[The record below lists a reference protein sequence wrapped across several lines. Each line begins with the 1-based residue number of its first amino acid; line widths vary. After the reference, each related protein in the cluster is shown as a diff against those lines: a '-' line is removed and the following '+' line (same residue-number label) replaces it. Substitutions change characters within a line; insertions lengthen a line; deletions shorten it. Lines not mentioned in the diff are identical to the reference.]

1 MNLPAKPTTEGTF
14 AKTPFA
20 NVLLYARERKLTGSL
35 RVLIEP
41 DGASGASSPDL
52 ADVSGES
59 VIVLEQGAVVA
70 LRLPRAI
77 QPLSQVLLAMGLIS
91 PEVVSQV
98 RDAQAKTPGTEEIAA
113 LLRLRAV
120 DPVTLDKGLREQAR
134 RRVASLFGHR
144 AIGKYQYYAGVDLLE
159 GAERL
164 RAPEDALPIVWIG
177 FQRFAPD
184 AAAVQSV
191 LEKITGKAVKLK
203 DGHEFDRFNFGEE
216 MGLAATQLRTAPSS
230 LDQLYG
236 LAPDPALVRSMVYL
250 LALAKQVEAVALPTQ
265 TSSAR
270 ATSPGAVT
278 APTGMTMVPM
288 PPPVPAVAKKT
299 PLQTAPLE
307 SSQPAVATTST
318 PPEGS
323 DGDLTKDPRVL
334 SAANHLQRMKQMTF
348 FEMFGLQPSASTEEI
363 RARFPQVAAQW
374 HTDKAPMPELRGLYT
389 EIFTLYNSAFSTL
402 ADPTERQHYEE
413 TMHGGGGTIN
423 ARERVV
429 SVLNKVQ
436 NVERA
441 EIAIKRKEY
450 VEAERL
456 LRDYLDANGDDIKA
470 NLLLVECLLA
480 TNPTPHI
487 EDMARR
493 LAKVI
498 QSTENGNDRALMLM
512 GQVLKLKGDKRYIGF
527 FKQALD
533 ANPNNAEAARE
544 WRLWEMRRNQ
554 RNEEAN
560 NPLNKLKGWLGRK

>member
-41 DGASGASSPDL
+41 DGASSPDL

-59 VIVLEQGAVVA
+59 VLVLEQGAVVA
-70 LRLPRAI
+70 VRLPRAI

-91 PEVVSQV
+91 PEVVAQA
-98 RDAQAKTPGTEEIAA
+98 RDAQAKAPGTEEIAA

-134 RRVASLFGHR
+134 RRVAALFGHR
-144 AIGKYQYYAGVDLLE
+144 AVGKYQYYANVDLLE

-184 AAAVQSV
+184 AAAVQGV
-191 LEKITGKAVKLK
+191 LDKIVGKAVKLK
-203 DGHEFDRFNFGEE
+203 DGHEFDRFNFGDEL
-216 MGLAATQLRTAPSS
+216 GLAATQLRTAPSS

-236 LAPDPALVRSMVYL
+236 LAPDPALVRTMVYL
-250 LALAKQVEAVALPTQ
+250 LALTKQIEAVTLPAQPAPRVSAPPAPPTPPAQASPPPPPAATKTTPVQ
-265 TSSAR
+265 TS
-270 ATSPGAVT
+270 
-278 APTGMTMVPM
+278 
-288 PPPVPAVAKKT
+288 
-299 PLQTAPLE
+299 PLE
-307 SSQPAVATTST
+307 STPPATALAST
-318 PPEGS
+318 PPDVEV
-323 DGDLTKDPRVL
+323 DLTKDPRVL
-334 SAANHLQRMKQMTF
+334 SAASHLQRMKQMTF
-348 FEMFGLQPSASTEEI
+348 FEMFGLQPSASTDEI
-363 RARFPQVAAQW
+363 RARFPQVAAPW
-374 HTDKAPMPELRGLYT
+374 HTDRAPIPELRALYT
-389 EIFTLYNSAFSTL
+389 EVFTLYNAAFTTL
-402 ADPTERQHYEE
+402 TDPSERQHYED
-413 TMHGGGGTIN
+413 TMHGGGGTFN

-441 EIAIKRKEY
+441 EIALKRKEY

-456 LRDYLDANGDDIKA
+456 LRDYLDANADDIKA

-512 GQVLKLKGDKRYIGF
+512 GQVLKLKGDKRYISF

-544 WRLWEMRRNQ
+544 FRLWEMRRNQ
-554 RNEEAN
+554 RTEEAN